1 MNSTRNEKERK
12 SKEWSAKMAGNFKE
26 DEEGFWR
33 SVNEERKEEGQSSSV
48 INWWRG

>member
-1 MNSTRNEKERK
+1 
-12 SKEWSAKMAGNFKE
+12 MAGNFKE